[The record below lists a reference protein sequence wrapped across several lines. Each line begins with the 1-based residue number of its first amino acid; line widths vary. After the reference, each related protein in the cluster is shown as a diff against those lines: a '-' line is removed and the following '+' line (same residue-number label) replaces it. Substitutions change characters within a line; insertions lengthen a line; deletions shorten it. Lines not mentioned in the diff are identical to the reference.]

1 MEVVNTRVEASCDNS
16 MQTNDDVRESEN
28 LDVEILAD
36 WDSYWQDIN
45 DRLTVSRMVSDSVI
59 KGMVTAVTEEAAENI
74 AQKELEVAGLKEM
87 LHVYRVAMDEKE
99 TVGSLAME
107 HESKGATERV
117 RCSFSEAVTEHDRMK
132 KNLGSLRN
140 AGREQLMK
148 LKKEINQIRECS
160 SIKRIGSN
168 SELGLGGILHENSSE
183 RWYDMDKTLDSLKT
197 TLETVYKGAEDLVH
211 LSKTSLQEWKQEQEF
226 QAEIEAL
233 VMGNCIRSLEQ
244 EFEETLWDRI
254 SGDKGIIWYGRM
266 KEFSSIREALD
277 VISKSLCISEAGH
290 LISHGSLEGEA
301 WSNGKMNDTFHH
313 RVLSNHVTPSHSISE
328 ENGKLDELQASKS
341 ENSVPGRLKHMSK
354 DELVVYYNN
363 EMTTMKRNHESK
375 VQEMTEDYFSLKREY
390 LKEKGSSSL
399 LKKDKEFDMLRKK
412 IPEVILKLD
421 GILAANEKLPVIS
434 SNAESLSSLKDRME
448 IILAENRQ
456 LRESLTDKKKEVKR
470 LSRQVS
476 DAVERMGKHSLS
488 EAKLLNTIR
497 FLKSAI
503 EDLHIEAS
511 IGSDVF
517 TCLLNEITDE
527 MKCIVEGSLVEYNVM
542 RELYESVINE
552 VSHNAQHT
560 SQCIIEDS
568 DVQPIIMQGLSEVI
582 FRESWKEAKDKLSML
597 NMKYIDENE
606 VRVSLEKKVL
616 ETEKTLETEVA
627 ETERL
632 KLEILAHVD
641 EKEKLAQ
648 DAATALQSEKER
660 FQSATEEL
668 EYLRLQICQQQTLIS
683 KSSNESDAMK
693 GDLAAALKE
702 LELYKVDICK
712 LNKELELNKVDICKL
727 NKELELASEEL
738 REANEERSTLLAVTQ
753 EKQNAMSLRE
763 ANDMEVR
770 KQMESIAILVNGL
783 SKAATDFEHKVIA
796 DISKIYLRLKNV
808 SSQSRLLIQKANI
821 LRRTGLLY
829 KQRLDRRCSDLQKA
843 EAEVD
848 LLGDEVDTLLSL
860 LEKIYIALDH
870 YSPILQHYPG
880 IIEILKLVKRELNG
894 ESARPV

>member
-1 MEVVNTRVEASCDNS
+1 MEVVNSRVEASCDDL

-59 KGMVTAVTEEAAENI
+59 KGMVTAVTQEAAEKI

-107 HESKGATERV
+107 HESKGTTERV
-117 RCSFSEAVTEHDRMK
+117 RCSFSEAVTGHDRMK
-132 KNLGSLRN
+132 ENLGSFRN

-148 LKKEINQIRECS
+148 LKKEINQIRGCS

-183 RWYDMDKTLDSLKT
+183 RWCDVDKTLDSLKT

-226 QAEIEAL
+226 QAEIDAL

-254 SGDKGIIWYGRM
+254 SGDKGISFYGRM
-266 KEFSSIREALD
+266 KEFSSIREELD
-277 VISKSLCISEAGH
+277 VISKSLFISEAGH

-301 WSNGKMNDTFHH
+301 WSNGKMNDAFHH
-313 RVLSNHVTPSHSISE
+313 RVLSNHVTPSHSVSE

-354 DELVVYYNN
+354 DELVAYYNN
-363 EMTTMKRNHESK
+363 EMTKMKRNHESK

-412 IPEVILKLD
+412 IPEVILKLE
-421 GILAANEKLPVIS
+421 GILAENEKLPVFS

-476 DAVERMGKHSLS
+476 DAAERMGKHSLS

-503 EDLHIEAS
+503 EDLRIEAS
-511 IGSDVF
+511 IGADVF
-517 TCLLNEITDE
+517 SCLLKEITDE

-552 VSHNAQHT
+552 VSHNAQRS

-568 DVQPIIMQGLSEVI
+568 DVLPIIMQGLSEII

-616 ETEKTLETEVA
+616 EKEKTLEIEVA
-627 ETERL
+627 EKERL
-632 KLEILAHVD
+632 KLDILALVE

-668 EYLRLQICQQQTLIS
+668 EYLRLKICQQQTLIS

-702 LELYKVDICK
+702 IELY
-712 LNKELELNKVDICKL
+712 KVDICKL

-763 ANDMEVR
+763 ANEREVR
-770 KQMESIAILVNGL
+770 KQMESIAIIVNGL
-783 SKAATDFEHKVIA
+783 SKAAADFEHKVTE
-796 DISKIYLRLKNV
+796 DISKNYLRLKNV

-880 IIEILKLVKRELNG
+880 IIEILKLVKRELSG
-894 ESARPV
+894 ESTRPV